1 MMSTGAASGSG
12 KSPLLALARSRAYRA
27 GPVHTQNEDASKALD
42 NENAF
47 CDESPDFEAPVLR
60 RRVVVVQ
67 GVLLVAVAVSAV
79 ATWRGEIEFVLG
91 GGEAGKGQAA

>member
-1 MMSTGAASGSG
+1 
-12 KSPLLALARSRAYRA
+12 L
-27 GPVHTQNEDASKALD
+27 E

-60 RRVVVVQ
+60 RRVVVLQ